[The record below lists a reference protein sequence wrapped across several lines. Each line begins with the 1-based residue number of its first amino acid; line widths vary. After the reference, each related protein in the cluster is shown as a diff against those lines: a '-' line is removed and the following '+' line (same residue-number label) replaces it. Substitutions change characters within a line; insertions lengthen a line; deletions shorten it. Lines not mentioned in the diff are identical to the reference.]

1 MMVRKFKFFDGIID
15 NTYVI
20 STTPLCEFTILWNNS
35 IRDYYRDITIRDD
48 VPTLYSSNPLSITD
62 DFIENLINTI

>member
-15 NTYVI
+15 NTYVV
-20 STTPLCEFTILWNNS
+20 STTPLCDFTIIWNNS
-35 IRDYYRDITIRDD
+35 ITNYYRDITIRDD
-48 VPTLYSSNPLSITD
+48 VPTLYNSNPLSITD